1 VNGHEGPAP
10 AGGGERATTPAGRR
24 RLLRLAQLL
33 LVAATVAFVILALAR
48 SWDEV
53 TAYEWTFRPEWLVA
67 SFAAFFA
74 FYCLQAAGWWLL
86 LAGFGLRPGVLATW
100 AIWGS
105 SILARYVPGTVFMFV
120 GRAWLHHGQGLDL
133 PRVGAAMVYE
143 QALQLCSALLTVA
156 LLWPLARV
164 EAGWAAWSLLAIP
177 ALLVLVHPRVFVP
190 LAGRVLGLLRRE
202 PLSAAL
208 SFGRVV
214 GMLWYYVA
222 TWLLVGAAAWC
233 LARATVGAGADTL
246 ALVVAAYALAYV
258 AGMAVFVV
266 PSGVGVRE
274 AVLAGALRAEVGG
287 PVALAWAVLLRLW
300 QTAIEVV
307 FVGLVLLAE
316 RLSRRGAPSGDGL
329 GASDARFEAGRPSG
343 SGAAQAQGDV
353 DGEARG

>member
-1 VNGHEGPAP
+1 VSGRSIPAP
-10 AGGGERATTPAGRR
+10 ADGRETAGGPAGR
-24 RLLRLAQLL
+24 RLLRLAHVL
-33 LVAATVAFVILALAR
+33 LVAATVGFVILALAR
-48 SWDEV
+48 SWDQV

-67 SFAAFFA
+67 SFAVFLA

-86 LAGFGLRPGVLATW
+86 LAGFGMRPGALATW

-164 EAGWAAWSLLAIP
+164 DAGWAAWSLLAIP
-177 ALLVLVHPRVFVP
+177 ALLALVHPRVFVP
-190 LAGRVLGLLRRE
+190 LAGRVLGLLHRE
-202 PLSAAL
+202 PLTAAL
-208 SFGRVV
+208 GFGRVV

-233 LARATVGAGADTL
+233 LARATVGAGADSL

-258 AGMAVFVV
+258 AGMAAFVV

-274 AVLAGALRAEVGG
+274 AVLAGALRGEVGG

-316 RLSRRGAPSGDGL
+316 RLSRRGGSERKQPDAVGAPLEADGPG
-329 GASDARFEAGRPSG
+329 GAGPVRV
-343 SGAAQAQGDV
+343 Q
-353 DGEARG
+353 GEADEGGRR

>member
-1 VNGHEGPAP
+1 MSGSDRPA
-10 AGGGERATTPAGRR
+10 AAAERSSAAPAGRR
-24 RLLRLAQLL
+24 RLLRTAQAVLA
-33 LVAATVAFVILALAR
+33 AATVAFVALALAR

-53 TAYEWTFRPEWLVA
+53 AAYDWTFRPQWLAV
-67 SFAAFFA
+67 SFAVFLL

-100 AIWGS
+100 AVWGS

-120 GRAWLHHGQGLDL
+120 GRAWLHHGQGLDM

-190 LAGRVLGLLRRE
+190 LAGRVLGLLHRE
-202 PLSAAL
+202 PLTATL
-208 SFGRVV
+208 GFGRVV

-222 TWLLVGAAAWC
+222 TWLLVGTAAWC
-233 LARATVGAGADTL
+233 LARATVDAGTDAL
-246 ALVVAAYALAYV
+246 ALVIAAYALAYV
-258 AGMAVFVV
+258 AGMVAFVV

-316 RLSRRGAPSGDGL
+316 RLARR
-329 GASDARFEAGRPSG
+329 E
-343 SGAAQAQGDV
+343 V
-353 DGEARG
+353 DGEGRR